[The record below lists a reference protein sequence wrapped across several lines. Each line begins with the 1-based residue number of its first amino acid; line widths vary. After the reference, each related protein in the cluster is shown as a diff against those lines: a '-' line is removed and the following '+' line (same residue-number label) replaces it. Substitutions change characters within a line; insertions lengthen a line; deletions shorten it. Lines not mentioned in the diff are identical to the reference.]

1 LAARAAILP
10 AIVVARVSATELAV
24 GWAGVTGSTMG
35 GQTALEAG
43 TSRGAAQATEMHSE
57 EGPGVP
63 GDTTDPARARTA
75 AAVPPAWDPEV
86 EASAAAV
93 DVAAVAGGGKRRSL

>member
-1 LAARAAILP
+1 
-10 AIVVARVSATELAV
+10 
-24 GWAGVTGSTMG
+24 M
-35 GQTALEAG
+35 EAG

-57 EGPGVP
+57 EVPGVL

-75 AAVPPAWDPEV
+75 AAALPAWDPEV
-86 EASAAAV
+86 EGSAAAV